1 MYSLSMLIQ
10 LLNKFERSINL
21 WFPYSEWIKFEKQ
34 VYEWFSIAIQEIQNS
49 VLVTMIDFKFDDQY
63 VYTPNPSHMYLIFC
77 EMYWYTKNGELYF
90 TEKNE
95 ETQKL

>member
-1 MYSLSMLIQ
+1 MT
-10 LLNKFERSINL
+10 
-21 WFPYSEWIKFEKQ
+21 
-34 VYEWFSIAIQEIQNS
+34 V
-49 VLVTMIDFKFDDQY
+49 IDFRFDDQY

-77 EMYWYTKNGELYF
+77 EMYWYTKNGELYL